1 MGKLKANYKKGHKPT
16 AICELLSTIA
26 WKIPWMEK
34 PGRLQS
40 MGSQSRTRLSD
51 FTSLQSEAGL
61 PGMISVHRTKGAG
74 RPPKLHLPRNLQIRA
89 HAPLH
94 LRNQLTTTSRSRRA
108 SKGTCFLFSLP
119 PSGYSRSPDKALPK
133 FLLWHLTNF
142 CRLKSPRARVNPPS
156 RSISAFLHPCVEP
169 NFLCRSDTSSH
180 RKSKQRRR
188 P

>member
-1 MGKLKANYKKGHKPT
+1 
-16 AICELLSTIA
+16 
-26 WKIPWMEK
+26 
-34 PGRLQS
+34 
-40 MGSQSRTRLSD
+40 
-51 FTSLQSEAGL
+51 
-61 PGMISVHRTKGAG
+61 MISVHRTKGAG

-188 P
+188 PIKIERRRTETGKESVIFLPSSLPAFHSVLTVVGDWTLGPIQEPFNTLLTKDLLIHLLLPKRY